1 MPDIKLGSLFDGIG
15 VFPLAASR
23 CGIRPVWAS
32 EIEKA
37 PISITKRHFPD
48 MVHLGDITKV
58 DGGKIP
64 PVHIITFGSPCQ
76 NLSLI
81 GNRSGLAGAKSSL
94 FYQAFRIIQE
104 MRDATDNLT
113 SGHDDPKRRR
123 CGRLF
128 LYPKPSNK
136 QNGGTY
142 MEFFNQ
148 AIDILKIL
156 VMALGAGL
164 AVWGVINLLEG
175 YGSDNPA
182 AKSQGIKQLMAGGG
196 VVLIGLQLIP
206 LLSGLFS

>member
-48 MVHLGDITKV
+48 MAHLGDITKV

-64 PVHIITFGSPCQ
+64 PVHVITFGSPCQ

-104 MRDATDNLT
+104 MRDATDNL
-113 SGHDDPKRRR
+113 
-123 CGRLF
+123 
-128 LYPKPSNK
+128 YPATQTLDSCF
-136 QNGGTY
+136 QVRT
-142 MEFFNQ
+142 
-148 AIDILKIL
+148 
-156 VMALGAGL
+156 
-164 AVWGVINLLEG
+164 
-175 YGSDNPA
+175 
-182 AKSQGIKQLMAGGG
+182 AKGIKGFHF
-196 VVLIGLQLIP
+196 IP
-206 LLSGLFS
+206 VHLHCVFLLKV

>member
-76 NLSLI
+76 NPVSYTHLMLPKCWRRQNGKI
-81 GNRSGLAGAKSSL
+81 YLYKGG
-94 FYQAFRIIQE
+94 
-104 MRDATDNLT
+104 T
-113 SGHDDPKRRR
+113 SGFSNLGFEPYSERYAYQVAQVMGVNAIRYTLTKDLKKTL
-123 CGRLF
+123 CSKCELF
-128 LYPKPSNK
+128 TSKEYSYIP
-136 QNGGTY
+136 
-142 MEFFNQ
+142 
-148 AIDILKIL
+148 
-156 VMALGAGL
+156 
-164 AVWGVINLLEG
+164 
-175 YGSDNPA
+175 
-182 AKSQGIKQLMAGGG
+182 
-196 VVLIGLQLIP
+196 IG
-206 LLSGLFS
+206 

>member
-64 PVHIITFGSPCQ
+64 PVHVITFGSPCQ

-104 MRDATDNLT
+104 MRDATDNL
-113 SGHDDPKRRR
+113 
-123 CGRLF
+123 
-128 LYPKPSNK
+128 
-136 QNGGTY
+136 
-142 MEFFNQ
+142 
-148 AIDILKIL
+148 
-156 VMALGAGL
+156 
-164 AVWGVINLLEG
+164 
-175 YGSDNPA
+175 
-182 AKSQGIKQLMAGGG
+182 
-196 VVLIGLQLIP
+196 
-206 LLSGLFS
+206 